1 MKRFAT
7 LLAACAALSAGACT
21 IVAPDGPD
29 AMIKKVPIPIPI
41 PIPSP
46 SRPDALPPPPP
57 LEASV
62 LYVANLQKSS
72 ANLANQYATIITGL
86 AAYWQ
91 SVGLSIANMG
101 LISTYADQFGPR
113 LLLGRS
119 AAAGPP
125 ISSLALLAA
134 VAAASDGGATD
145 YQSLLPKI
153 APLLGNI
160 DDNDLPTALQLL
172 ASSGNFEGNG
182 QTSEAQNLIDFGRG
196 LNAAALPPS
205 QGGIDRSAFFAVP
218 HDLFIVVYL
227 QPLPRRCALGTS
239 SCNVDGR
246 SPADI
251 FVDTNP
257 DGGAAWLNFSN
268 GSIRPEQIVHVAVAT
283 REGES
288 QSDFAARCSALPGFP
303 RNLLDVMAPSPNAY
317 FNPLASA
324 LDTANPGTGHVADFC
339 DLIDGKAAQNIIA
352 LGGSVAALASG
363 H

>member
-1 MKRFAT
+1 MKRYAT
-7 LLAACAALSAGACT
+7 LLAACLVLSGTACT

-29 AMIKKVPIPIPI
+29 AMVKKIPVPIPIPV
-41 PIPSP
+41 PG
-46 SRPDALPPPPP
+46 RPDALPQPRS

-72 ANLANQYATIITGL
+72 ANLATQYANIITGL

-91 SVGLSIANMG
+91 SVGLTIDNMG

-119 AAAGPP
+119 TAAGPP
-125 ISSLALLAA
+125 VSSLALLAA
-134 VAAASDGGATD
+134 LAASADGGVTD
-145 YQSLLPKI
+145 YNSLLPKI

-160 DDNDLPTALQLL
+160 DDNDLPSAIQLL

-182 QTSEAQNLIDFGRG
+182 QVSEGQNLIDFGRG
-196 LNAAALPPS
+196 LNVAALPPS

-227 QPLPRRCALGTS
+227 QPLPRRCALGS
-239 SCNVDGR
+239 SDCNVDGR

-257 DGGAAWLNFSN
+257 DGGAAWLGFSN
-268 GSIRPEQIVHVAVAT
+268 GSIPPSRVVHVAIAT
-283 REGES
+283 REQEIES
-288 QSDFAARCSALPGFP
+288 SFTSRCAGLPGFP
-303 RNLLDVMAPSPNAY
+303 QNVLDVIGPSPNVY
-317 FNPLASA
+317 FNPLSSA
-324 LDTANPGTGHVADFC
+324 LNAANPGTGHVADFC
-339 DLIDGKAAQNIIA
+339 EMIDGKMAQNIIT
-352 LGGSVAALASG
+352 LGGSVAALANSL
-363 H
+363 